1 MTQGRRSDEPDEP
14 VQGRIQGEDRILGED
29 LIPEGLFL
37 AEDQKVDPHRR
48 GEDQAGGETEV
59 TKVLH
64 DDQVEVAILVVHV
77 IEGAEARE
85 AAILLTEV
93 AEVQGDVMTTDF
105 KGDVLEDVTLKEADS
120 EVVEVQEVGTVSV
133 VVIEVDSEVEER
145 VKVATLEGEVPEG
158 EISEEDLQ
166 EVEMPIEVVEA
177 EDSEVVEAREVE
189 TVTEAVA
196 EEDEEEEAVLEDDRV

>member
-29 LIPEGLFL
+29 RIPEGLFL

-85 AAILLTEV
+85 AAILLT
-93 AEVQGDVMTTDF
+93 
-105 KGDVLEDVTLKEADS
+105 
-120 EVVEVQEVGTVSV
+120 
-133 VVIEVDSEVEER
+133 
-145 VKVATLEGEVPEG
+145 
-158 EISEEDLQ
+158 
-166 EVEMPIEVVEA
+166 
-177 EDSEVVEAREVE
+177 
-189 TVTEAVA
+189 
-196 EEDEEEEAVLEDDRV
+196 

>member
-29 LIPEGLFL
+29 RIPEGLFL

-48 GEDQAGGETEV
+48 VEDQAGGETEV

-105 KGDVLEDVTLKEADS
+105 KGEVLEDVTLKKADS

-133 VVIEVDSEVEER
+133 VVIEVDSGVEER

-177 EDSEVVEAREVE
+177 EDSEVVVAREVE
-189 TVTEAVA
+189 TVTEVVA

>member
-29 LIPEGLFL
+29 RIPEGLFL

-105 KGDVLEDVTLKEADS
+105 KGEVLEDVTLKEADS